1 MALGNGPGVASSRRP
16 SSKSPGSIDGSGG
29 SAPHEHMQP
38 NVEVQEPPS
47 KLHWGP
53 IKRHKLEMRTRTR
66 VRFAP
71 PLLLPACI
79 RSTSL
84 LPRSERNPDASRWW
98 EVPLLHVFVPE
109 SNSTA
114 AVSANANSKRKAV
127 GSNEDANTNKRR
139 TNHMGSAR
147 AKCVNAAEPA
157 RRSAT
162 K

>member
-84 LPRSERNPDASRWW
+84 LPRSERNPDAKST
-98 EVPLLHVFVPE
+98 VGGPALACVPE
-109 SNSTA
+109 LRSTA